1 MKILVT
7 GGNGQVGSELK
18 DISFQNYSYN
28 WVFSD
33 VTEFDL
39 TNLNRIQNFLDKVN
53 PDIIV
58 NCAAYTDVDN
68 AEKEFELAEI
78 INSKAVDKISKWSS
92 KNNSKLIHL
101 STDYVFDGNSSI
113 PLGEEA
119 KTCPL
124 NIYGKTKL
132 QGEINC
138 LNNDS
143 NSIIIRTSWVYSQY
157 GKNFVKTMR
166 NLMFKNKTLNIVMD
180 QIGSPTYA
188 KDLAN
193 AILQIISHNE
203 WVPGIFHFTNKGE
216 ISWFDFARLVKK
228 YFEFDVKIN
237 PVSSSFFPTIAKRPS
252 YNLLDKTKISKTY
265 GIIIKKYEFS
275 LEKFIKILKNE
286 K

>member
-275 LEKFIKILKNE
+275 LEKCIKILKNE

>member
-18 DISFQNYSYN
+18 EISFQNNSYK
-28 WVFSD
+28 WFFSD
-33 VTEFDL
+33 ISEFDL
-39 TNLNRIQNFLDKVN
+39 TNLDKIQIFLDNVN
-53 PDIIV
+53 PDVII

-113 PLGEEA
+113 PLSEEA

-132 QGEINC
+132 HGEISC

-157 GKNFVKTMR
+157 GKNFVKTMQ
-166 NLMFKNKTLNIVMD
+166 NLMSKSKTINIVKD

-188 KDLAN
+188 KDLAY
-193 AILQIISHNE
+193 AIVHIISHNK
-203 WVPGIFHFTNKGE
+203 WVPGIFHFSNEGE
-216 ISWFDFARLVKK
+216 ISWFDFAKSVKK
-228 YFEFDVKIN
+228 YFDFNVKIN
-237 PVSSSFFPTIAKRPS
+237 PVLSSFFPTIAKRPTYS
-252 YNLLDKTKISKTY
+252 LLDKTKISKTY
-265 GIIIKKYEFS
+265 GINIKKYEFS
-275 LEKFIKILKNE
+275 LEKCIKIIKDE

>member
-7 GGNGQVGSELK
+7 GGKGQVGSELK
-18 DISFQNYSYN
+18 DISFQNDCYE

-33 VTEFDL
+33 ISEFDL
-39 TNLNRIQNFLDKVN
+39 TNLNKIQIFLDDVN
-53 PDIIV
+53 PDVII

-68 AEKEFELAEI
+68 AEKEIELADI

-113 PLGEEA
+113 PLAEEA

-132 QGEINC
+132 KGEISC

-157 GKNFVKTMR
+157 GKNFVKTMQK
-166 NLMFKNKTLNIVMD
+166 LMLKGKTLNIVKD
-180 QIGSPTYA
+180 QIGSTYA
-188 KDLAN
+188 QDLAY
-193 AILQIISHNE
+193 AIVHIISHDQ
-203 WVPGIFHFTNKGE
+203 WVPPRNI
-216 ISWFDFARLVKK
+216 
-228 YFEFDVKIN
+228 
-237 PVSSSFFPTIAKRPS
+237 SFFK
-252 YNLLDKTKISKTY
+252 
-265 GIIIKKYEFS
+265 
-275 LEKFIKILKNE
+275 
-286 K
+286 